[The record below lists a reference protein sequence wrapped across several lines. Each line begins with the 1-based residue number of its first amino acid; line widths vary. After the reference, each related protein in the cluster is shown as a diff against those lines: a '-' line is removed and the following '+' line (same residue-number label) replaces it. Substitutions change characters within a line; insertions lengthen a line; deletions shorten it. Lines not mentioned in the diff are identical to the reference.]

1 MIGGGAQRRRR
12 VDARNVRAGGEPGGE
27 QDEARTAR
35 HARETSASGAPL
47 YRALPM
53 TKRVERPTVRE
64 GYDRWSRTYDATPN
78 PLVALD
84 RRTTFAALDP
94 QPGERVLDA
103 GCGTGAHLARVC
115 ASRARAVGLDFS
127 RGMLSVAQRSAPG
140 GVLALADLNAPFP
153 VRRGAF
159 DALLSSLVS
168 EHLRDL
174 AGFFREAY
182 AALRRGGRMVFSAF
196 HPELARAG
204 IEANFS
210 EGDTEVR
217 LGAEPYSTDDYLNA
231 MDAAGFARIE
241 RADFR
246 GDAALVSQVPVAAKY
261 LGKPLLLLVR
271 AERPAP

>member
-1 MIGGGAQRRRR
+1 
-12 VDARNVRAGGEPGGE
+12 
-27 QDEARTAR
+27 
-35 HARETSASGAPL
+35 
-47 YRALPM
+47 
-53 TKRVERPTVRE
+53 
-64 GYDRWSRTYDATPN
+64 
-78 PLVALD
+78 
-84 RRTTFAALDP
+84 
-94 QPGERVLDA
+94 
-103 GCGTGAHLARVC
+103 
-115 ASRARAVGLDFS
+115 
-127 RGMLSVAQRSAPG
+127 
-140 GVLALADLNAPFP
+140 
-153 VRRGAF
+153 
-159 DALLSSLVS
+159 
-168 EHLRDL
+168 
-174 AGFFREAY
+174 
-182 AALRRGGRMVFSAF
+182 MVFSAF